1 MIDSLYIGATGMQ
14 AQQMNIDVIAN
25 NLANV
30 NTTGFKR
37 NRVDFEDLVYRSLA
51 ATRGTIDQT
60 AQAAAQIGV
69 GTSVAGSGKIFSVG
83 DVKKTDQPFDLA
95 VQGQGFFEVV
105 MPDGTSAYTR
115 NGAFRLRA
123 DGLLETQDGHTLSSK
138 VQVPPD
144 ATSVKIESDGRVTA
158 AIPNEQQPTDIGR
171 LDLVSFVNPSGL
183 SPIGENLYVTTPS
196 SGDPLFGTPGQNG
209 LGTLAQGFLEAS
221 NVRLIDELVGLI
233 VAQRAYETN
242 AKVVQASDEMM
253 SISNG
258 LFR

>member
-51 ATRGTIDQT
+51 VSRGTLAD
-60 AQAAAQIGV
+60 AANSARTGV
-69 GTSVAGSGKIFSVG
+69 GTAIAASGKVFTIG

-95 VQGQGFFEVV
+95 VQGQGFFEVL

-115 NGAFRLRA
+115 NGALRLNT
-123 DGLLETQDGHTLSSK
+123 DGILETQEGHQLSSRI
-138 VQVPPD
+138 QVPPD
-144 ATSVKIESDGRVTA
+144 ATGVKVEPDGRVTA
-158 AIPNEQQPTDIGR
+158 TVPNERDPLDIGR

-183 SPIGENLYVTTPS
+183 NPVGENLYMKTPT
-196 SGDPLFGTPGQNG
+196 SGEPLVGTPGQNG
-209 LGTLAQGFLEAS
+209 LGTIAQGFLEAS

-242 AKVVQASDEMM
+242 AKVVQASDEML
-253 SISNG
+253 SISNS